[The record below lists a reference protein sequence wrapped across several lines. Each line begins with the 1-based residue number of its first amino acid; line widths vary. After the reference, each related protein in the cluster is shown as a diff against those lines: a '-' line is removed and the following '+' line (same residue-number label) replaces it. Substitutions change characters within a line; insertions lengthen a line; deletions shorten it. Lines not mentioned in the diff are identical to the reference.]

1 MHCTVFYFV
10 ASGFLL
16 ESRAK
21 VRKFPGLRFTWG
33 EVFFSICLHAAE
45 FGSRGMM
52 GRLGCASPDGFG
64 KSSW

>member
-33 EVFFSICLHAAE
+33 EVFFFRFVCMLLNLEA
-45 FGSRGMM
+45 GG
-52 GRLGCASPDGFG
+52 
-64 KSSW
+64 